1 MSRLSGGGPV
11 STPADHARQSA
22 DVSHLISS
30 LSEAKVAEHPK
41 IFTAIHQRLQQQL
54 QIESGESWDD

>member
-1 MSRLSGGGPV
+1 M

-22 DVSHLISS
+22 DVTS
-30 LSEAKVAEHPK
+30 LLASLADADITEHPK

-54 QIESGESWDD
+54 QRESGESWDD